1 MNKKFS
7 TLVASLLFASAFSA
21 YAGTAASTLAVP
33 TAIETK
39 AVVGTDKALEWD
51 DTKTNALPNE
61 AAMAAIDIAI
71 LPGFTNNARLFVIA
85 NDGSTAINP
94 EADKFVEVASGDVKV
109 QGYTGGVSSAEAYWT
124 MQSDGELL
132 NNASHTFT
140 VKGNGNFDVVPVKA
154 KDKPGYFFVLRVKK
168 LDGSFGGYVTYGT
181 ELGVTAG
188 SDANAE
194 LVNAALFV
202 SVETAFSATPMK
214 GGDLNKEL
222 KDGFNLSISSA
233 KDGVKVTGA
242 EAFAGKLTAMKVDNG
257 AFAEMEKNDALP
269 CFLKNKDGKYL
280 YWDEKAYNDSDKP
293 GAFKLAKAAD
303 LLLLTGG
310 NAAAYDAYRFYIYA
324 AEDGSDAVQITVG
337 TGANEKRLYI
347 NNTNNEGRLTAFD
360 KAGAVSSAA
369 NWAVTSLGSSNTVDL
384 TQFLTGQFVKVNYVA
399 NGEEGASNTYKI
411 DGVLTISEDGTKEDF
426 AKAKSFVAEDPATHW
441 AVTTENRGATIKLTN
456 RENPSVEVTLSELRG
471 TNKTGVYEVAVT
483 SATNLKAEELI
494 TITPVTT
501 VTMTD
506 GYMVENEN
514 VLRNTSYYLAQ
525 SRQNADQDIPAYWA
539 ENHSMSHQIGAT
551 VNKDAATKWNLAFK
565 VKGGDKAYKNQIDSV
580 LIVSTLH
587 KWNAAAKDVEEVKS
601 TLAIL
606 PYTFQNRENNEFVK
620 NYKYTNLEYYICDK
634 DNNEAA
640 DNGAA
645 QKFALK
651 KKPGNTYN
659 YVTLVNNG
667 AAVDGVATGNKYN
680 DNGYIQLTSNKS
692 DFTLGEDK
700 LFLGNSLENGSWEEM
715 AMYAK
720 DNNSLMLVQP
730 SDDPEYHLVN
740 GDVLAWGD
748 TIKLYRD
755 ENANQALYEKGDS
768 KSIVENDTLSFLNID
783 NVYDP
788 QFKLNPAIF
797 VDTAYVNRENNTCWQ
812 YLLAV
817 NVDNS
822 VKTYCPDD
830 PKHNDPEWIKEH
842 GVCPHAEKT
851 PVVKGRFL
859 VNLIDTANIYG
870 ATHLHTN
877 PYVNT
882 NEAGE
887 QRAKLSFV
895 PGMHIKD
902 TLFLFTNDDTVKVE
916 LGTPDFNVAK
926 FAFRYEDAAEGTFK
940 IQNMWKAYNPEQAV
954 KDDSKVASN
963 NEGYLKWIN
972 GTVVVED
979 GYNKGDLFRIEEGFE
994 GNPTANEEAPEVS
1007 SISVVAT
1014 NGAVVIKGAEG
1025 KTVAISN
1032 VLGQTVA
1039 NTVITSS
1046 EATIAVPAGIVVV
1059 AVEGEAAVKAIV
1071 K

>member
-39 AVVGTDKALEWD
+39 AVVGTDKALAWD
-51 DTKTNALPNE
+51 ESNTNVLPDD
-61 AAMAAIDIAI
+61 AGMAAIKGI
-71 LPGFTNNARLFVIA
+71 LPGFTNNARLLAIQ
-85 NDGSTAINP
+85 NDGASSTLTVA
-94 EADKFVEVASGDVKV
+94 ADKFVTITTGAVSVGAYTAGDD
-109 QGYTGGVSSAEAYWT
+109 EAYWT
-124 MQSDGELL
+124 MQADGELL

-154 KDKPGYFFVLRVKK
+154 ANKPGYFFVLRVKK
-168 LDGSFGGYVTYGT
+168 ADGSFGGYVKFDGTNLDVTAAADAAT
-181 ELGVTAG
+181 ELV
-188 SDANAE
+188 E
-194 LVNAALFV
+194 AALFV
-202 SVETAFSATPMK
+202 SVETEFATTATT
-214 GGDLNKEL
+214 GDVLNKEL
-222 KDGFNLSISSA
+222 KGGFELTISSA
-233 KDGVKVTGA
+233 KEGVTVTGA
-242 EAFAGKLTAMKVDNG
+242 GAFAGKLTAMEYDGTLNAG
-257 AFAEMEKNDALP
+257 AGGFKEATSSATTY
-269 CFLKNKDGKYL
+269 FLKNKDGKYI
-280 YWDEKAYNDSDKP
+280 YWDADANKDSDKP
-293 GAFKLAKAAD
+293 GAFKLASAAD
-303 LLLLTGG
+303 ALAA
-310 NAAAYDAYRFYIYA
+310 NANLAYKFAVHKADN
-324 AEDGSDAVQITVG
+324 GSKAVQVIVNTD
-337 TGANEKRLYI
+337 KRLYI

-360 KAGAVSSAA
+360 KAGTVSSAA

-441 AVTTENRGATIKLTN
+441 AVTTEDRGATIKLTN

-471 TNKTGVYEVAVT
+471 TNKTGVYEVAAT
-483 SATNLKAEELI
+483 TATNLKAEELI

-501 VTMTD
+501 VSMTD

-659 YVTLVNNG
+659 YVTLGG
-667 AAVDGVATGNKYN
+667 ANTYVT
-680 DNGYIQLTSNKS
+680 DNGYVNVSTGKS
-692 DFTLGEDK
+692 VFTLAGDK

-768 KSIVENDTLSFLNID
+768 KSVVENDTLSFLNID

>member
-21 YAGTAASTLAVP
+21 YAGTAASMLAVP
-33 TAIETK
+33 AAIETRATATVLDIDADAPVAED
-39 AVVGTDKALEWD
+39 AVKDLVLSGFNDNSRLLVFSNTSENTWSQAAEGTFLMFDG
-51 DTKTNALPNE
+51 NAIHLAE
-61 AAMAAIDIAI
+61 Y
-71 LPGFTNNARLFVIA
+71 LG
-85 NDGSTAINP
+85 GTAK
-94 EADKFVEVASGDVKV
+94 D
-109 QGYTGGVSSAEAYWT
+109 VSSDAFYFNYTSRQLETKA
-124 MQSDGELL
+124 GLVL
-132 NNASHTFT
+132 NMAGYS
-140 VKGNGNFDVVPVKA
+140 KFDVVPVTFKG
-154 KDKPGYFFVLRVKK
+154 KSSGYFVLRAWYDATTPVYINMTGNRTSGTSITVVDK
-168 LDGSFGGYVTYGT
+168 VTT
-181 ELGVTAG
+181 
-188 SDANAE
+188 
-194 LVNAALFV
+194 AALFA
-202 SVETAFSATPMK
+202 SAETAFAEDAKVGT
-214 GGDLNKEL
+214 DLNKEL
-222 KDGFNLSISSA
+222 KGGFELTISSA
-233 KDGVKVTGA
+233 KEGVTVTGA
-242 EAFAGKLTAMKVDNG
+242 GAFAGKLTAMVYDATLNDNAG
-257 AFAEMEKNDALP
+257 GFKLATTETEY
-269 CFLKNKDGKYL
+269 FLKGKDGKYI
-280 YWDEKAYNDSDKP
+280 YWDADANKDSDKP
-293 GAFKLAKAAD
+293 GAFKLASATDALAQNANAAYKFAVHAAD
-303 LLLLTGG
+303 
-310 NAAAYDAYRFYIYA
+310 N
-324 AEDGSDAVQITVG
+324 GSKAVQVIVNTD
-337 TGANEKRLYI
+337 KRLYI

-360 KAGAVSSAA
+360 KTGTVSSAA
-369 NWAVTSLGSSNTVDL
+369 NWAVTSLGSSNTIDL

-411 DGVLTISEDGTKEDF
+411 DGVLTIAEDGSKEDF

-441 AVTTENRGATIKLTN
+441 AVTTEDRGTTIKLTN
-456 RENPSVEVTLSELRG
+456 RENPSIAVTLSELRG
-471 TNKTGVYEVAVT
+471 TNKTGVYEVANVT
-483 SATNLKAEELI
+483 ATNLVADELI
-494 TITPVTT
+494 TITPVAT
-501 VTMTD
+501 VTPTD

-565 VKGGDKAYKNQIDSV
+565 VKGGDKAWKNETDSV

-587 KWNAAAKDVEEVKS
+587 KWNATAKDVEEIKS

-620 NYKYTNLEYYICDK
+620 NYQYTNLEYYICDK

-659 YVTLVNNG
+659 YVTLVKAG
-667 AAVDGVATGNKYN
+667 ANDADGNATGNKYN
-680 DNGYIQLTSNKS
+680 DNGYIQLTVNKS

-715 AMYAK
+715 DLYAK

-730 SDDPEYHLVN
+730 SEDPEYHLVN
-740 GDVLAWGD
+740 DDVLAWGD

-755 ENANQALYEKGDS
+755 ENANQALYEKRDN
-768 KSIVENDTLSFLNID
+768 KSVVENDTLSFLNID

-851 PVVKGRFL
+851 PIVKGRFL

-877 PYVNT
+877 PYVNA

-887 QRAKLSFV
+887 KRAKLSFV

-940 IQNMWKAYNPEQAV
+940 IQNMWKAYDPEQAV
-954 KDDSKVASN
+954 KDDSKVASH

-979 GYNKGDLFRIEEGFE
+979 GYNKGDLFRIKEGYE

-1007 SISVVAT
+1007 TISVIAT
-1014 NGAVVIKGAEG
+1014 DGGVIISGAQG
-1025 KTVAISN
+1025 KKVTISN
-1032 VLGQTVA
+1032 VLGQTVV
-1039 NTVITSS
+1039 NTVISS
-1046 EATIAVPAGIVVV
+1046 D
-1059 AVEGEAAVKAIV
+1059 KA
-1071 K
+1071 

>member
-33 TAIETK
+33 TAIETRATATVLDINTEAPVADD
-39 AVVGTDKALEWD
+39 AVKDLVLS
-51 DTKTNALPNE
+51 
-61 AAMAAIDIAI
+61 
-71 LPGFTNNARLFVIA
+71 GFKDNSRLLVFSSTGA
-85 NDGSTAINP
+85 NTWSPASASSFLMFDGNGIHL
-94 EADKFVEVASGDVKV
+94 ADYK
-109 QGYTGGVSSAEAYWT
+109 GGAVSSVPSNAFYFNYTNKQLETKA
-124 MQSDGELL
+124 GLVL
-132 NNASHTFT
+132 NLAGYS
-140 VKGNGNFDVVPVKA
+140 KFDIVPVTFKG
-154 KDKPGYFFVLRVKK
+154 KSSSFFVLRAWYDATTPVYINMT
-168 LDGSFGGYVTYGT
+168 GGFSSGTSITVVDDVTK
-181 ELGVTAG
+181 
-188 SDANAE
+188 
-194 LVNAALFV
+194 AALFA
-202 SVETAFSATPMK
+202 SAETAFATTATD
-214 GGDLNKEL
+214 GGVLNKEL
-222 KDGFNLSISSA
+222 KNGFELTISSA
-233 KDGVKVTGA
+233 KDGVTVTGA
-242 EAFAGKLTAMKVDNG
+242 DAFAGKLTAMKYDAG
-257 AFAEMEKNDALP
+257 AMHVMNAGDANP
-269 CFLKNKDGKYL
+269 YMLKNKDGKYI
-280 YWDEKAYNDSDKP
+280 YWDAETNKDSDKP
-293 GAFKLAKAAD
+293 GAFKLASEADVIKAVES
-303 LLLLTGG
+303 GV
-310 NAAAYDAYRFYIYA
+310 AANYDPYRFTIYA
-324 AEDGSDAVQITVG
+324 ADNGSKAVQVNIDAT
-337 TGANEKRLYI
+337 APKRLYI

-360 KAGAVSSAA
+360 VNGTVASA

-659 YVTLVNNG
+659 YVTLGG
-667 AAVDGVATGNKYN
+667 ANTYVT
-680 DNGYIQLTSNKS
+680 DNGYVNVSTGKS
-692 DFTLGEDK
+692 VFTLAGDK

>member
-21 YAGTAASTLAVP
+21 YAGTAASMLAVP
-33 TAIETK
+33 AAIETRATATVLDIDADAPVAED
-39 AVVGTDKALEWD
+39 AVKDLVLSGFNDNSRLLVFSNTSENTWSQAAEGTFLMFDG
-51 DTKTNALPNE
+51 NAIHLAE
-61 AAMAAIDIAI
+61 Y
-71 LPGFTNNARLFVIA
+71 LG
-85 NDGSTAINP
+85 GTAK
-94 EADKFVEVASGDVKV
+94 D
-109 QGYTGGVSSAEAYWT
+109 VSSDAFYFNYTSRQLETKA
-124 MQSDGELL
+124 GLVL
-132 NNASHTFT
+132 NMAGYS
-140 VKGNGNFDVVPVKA
+140 KFDVVPVTFKG
-154 KDKPGYFFVLRVKK
+154 KSSGYFVLRAWYDATTPVYINMTGNRTSGTSITVVDK
-168 LDGSFGGYVTYGT
+168 VTT
-181 ELGVTAG
+181 
-188 SDANAE
+188 
-194 LVNAALFV
+194 AALFA
-202 SVETAFSATPMK
+202 SAETAFAEDAKVGT
-214 GGDLNKEL
+214 DLNKEL
-222 KDGFNLSISSA
+222 KGGFELTISSA
-233 KDGVKVTGA
+233 KEGVTVTGA
-242 EAFAGKLTAMKVDNG
+242 GAFAGKLTAMVYDATLNDNAG
-257 AFAEMEKNDALP
+257 GFKLATTETEY
-269 CFLKNKDGKYL
+269 FLKGKDGKYI
-280 YWDEKAYNDSDKP
+280 YWDADANKDSDKP
-293 GAFKLAKAAD
+293 GAFKLASATDALAQNANAAYKFAVHAAD
-303 LLLLTGG
+303 
-310 NAAAYDAYRFYIYA
+310 N
-324 AEDGSDAVQITVG
+324 GSKAVQVIVNTD
-337 TGANEKRLYI
+337 KRLYI

-360 KAGAVSSAA
+360 KTGTVSSAA
-369 NWAVTSLGSSNTVDL
+369 NWAVTSLGSSNTIDL

-411 DGVLTISEDGTKEDF
+411 DGVLTIAEDGSKEDF

-441 AVTTENRGATIKLTN
+441 AVTTEDRGTTIKLTN
-456 RENPSVEVTLSELRG
+456 RENPSIAVTLSELRG
-471 TNKTGVYEVAVT
+471 TNKTGVYEVANVT
-483 SATNLKAEELI
+483 ATNLVADELI
-494 TITPVTT
+494 TITPVAT
-501 VTMTD
+501 VTPTD

-565 VKGGDKAYKNQIDSV
+565 VKGGDKAWKNETDSV

-587 KWNAAAKDVEEVKS
+587 KWNATAKDVEEIKS

-620 NYKYTNLEYYICDK
+620 NYQYTNLEYYICDK
-634 DNNEAA
+634 DNNEAV

-659 YVTLVNNG
+659 YVTLAGTNTYV
-667 AAVDGVATGNKYN
+667 T
-680 DNGYIQLTSNKS
+680 DNGYVNVSTGKS
-692 DFTLGEDK
+692 VFTLGDDK

-715 AMYAK
+715 ALYAK

-740 GDVLAWGD
+740 DNVLAWGD

-755 ENANQALYEKGDS
+755 ENANQALYEKRDN
-768 KSIVENDTLSFLNID
+768 KSVVENDTLSFLNID
-783 NVYDP
+783 NIYDP

-851 PVVKGRFL
+851 PIVKGRFL

-877 PYVNT
+877 PYVNN

-887 QRAKLSFV
+887 KRAKLSFV

-902 TLFLFTNDDTVKVE
+902 TLFLFTNDDTIKVE
-916 LGTPDFNVAK
+916 LNTPAFNKVK

-940 IQNMWKAYNPEQAV
+940 IQTMYKNYDPAQAV
-954 KDDSKVASN
+954 KDDSKVFSN

-972 GTVVVED
+972 GTVVVEN
-979 GYNKGDLFRIEEGFE
+979 GYNKGDLFRIEEGYE
-994 GNPTANEEAPEVS
+994 GTPTANEEAPEVS
-1007 SISVVAT
+1007 TISVVAT
-1014 NGAVVIKGAEG
+1014 EGAVIVKGAAG
-1025 KTVAISN
+1025 KKVTISN

-1039 NTVITSS
+1039 NTVVSS
-1046 EATIAVPAGIVVV
+1046 DNATIAAPAGVVVV

>member
-33 TAIETK
+33 TAIETRATATVLDINTEAPVADD
-39 AVVGTDKALEWD
+39 AVKDLVLS
-51 DTKTNALPNE
+51 
-61 AAMAAIDIAI
+61 
-71 LPGFTNNARLFVIA
+71 GFKDNSRLLVFSSTGA
-85 NDGSTAINP
+85 NTWTPASASSFLMFDGNGIHL
-94 EADKFVEVASGDVKV
+94 ADYK
-109 QGYTGGVSSAEAYWT
+109 GGAVSSVPSNAFYFNYTNKQLETKA
-124 MQSDGELL
+124 GLVL
-132 NNASHTFT
+132 NLAGYS
-140 VKGNGNFDVVPVKA
+140 KFDIVPVTFKG
-154 KDKPGYFFVLRVKK
+154 KSSSFFVLRAWYDATTPVYINMT
-168 LDGSFGGYVTYGT
+168 GGFSSGTSITVVDDVTK
-181 ELGVTAG
+181 
-188 SDANAE
+188 
-194 LVNAALFV
+194 AALFA
-202 SVETAFSATPMK
+202 SAETAFATTATD
-214 GGDLNKEL
+214 GGVLNKEL
-222 KDGFNLSISSA
+222 KNGFELTISSA
-233 KDGVKVTGA
+233 KDGVTVTGA
-242 EAFAGKLTAMKVDNG
+242 DAFAGKLTAMKYDAG
-257 AFAEMEKNDALP
+257 AMHVMNAGDANP
-269 CFLKNKDGKYL
+269 YMLKNKDGKYI
-280 YWDEKAYNDSDKP
+280 YWDAETNKDSDKP
-293 GAFKLAKAAD
+293 GAFKLASEADVIKAVES
-303 LLLLTGG
+303 GV
-310 NAAAYDAYRFYIYA
+310 AANYDPYRFTIYA
-324 AEDGSDAVQITVG
+324 ADNGSKAVQVNIDAT
-337 TGANEKRLYI
+337 APKRLYI

-360 KAGAVSSAA
+360 VNGTVASA

-659 YVTLVNNG
+659 YVTLGG
-667 AAVDGVATGNKYN
+667 ANTYVT
-680 DNGYIQLTSNKS
+680 DNGYVNVSTGKS
-692 DFTLGEDK
+692 VFTLAGDK

-768 KSIVENDTLSFLNID
+768 KSIVENDTLRFWNID
-783 NVYDP
+783 NVYDA
-788 QFKLNPAIF
+788 QFKLKPAIF
-797 VDTAYVNRENNTCWQ
+797 VDTA
-812 YLLAV
+812 
-817 NVDNS
+817 
-822 VKTYCPDD
+822 
-830 PKHNDPEWIKEH
+830 
-842 GVCPHAEKT
+842 
-851 PVVKGRFL
+851 
-859 VNLIDTANIYG
+859 
-870 ATHLHTN
+870 
-877 PYVNT
+877 
-882 NEAGE
+882 
-887 QRAKLSFV
+887 
-895 PGMHIKD
+895 
-902 TLFLFTNDDTVKVE
+902 
-916 LGTPDFNVAK
+916 
-926 FAFRYEDAAEGTFK
+926 
-940 IQNMWKAYNPEQAV
+940 
-954 KDDSKVASN
+954 
-963 NEGYLKWIN
+963 
-972 GTVVVED
+972 
-979 GYNKGDLFRIEEGFE
+979 
-994 GNPTANEEAPEVS
+994 
-1007 SISVVAT
+1007 
-1014 NGAVVIKGAEG
+1014 
-1025 KTVAISN
+1025 
-1032 VLGQTVA
+1032 
-1039 NTVITSS
+1039 
-1046 EATIAVPAGIVVV
+1046 
-1059 AVEGEAAVKAIV
+1059 
-1071 K
+1071 

>member
-7 TLVASLLFASAFSA
+7 TLVASLLFASAFST
-21 YAGTAASTLAVP
+21 YAGTAASMPAVP
-33 TAIETK
+33 TAIETRATANVLDINTTAPTAASAVQDLLLSEFKDNSRLLVFSNTAKNTWTQASASSFLMFDGAGIHLADYMGGSVTSVPSNAFYFNYTNKQLETK
-39 AVVGTDKALEWD
+39 AGLVLNLAGYSKF
-51 DTKTNALPNE
+51 
-61 AAMAAIDIAI
+61 DI
-71 LPGFTNNARLFVIA
+71 
-85 NDGSTAINP
+85 
-94 EADKFVEVASGDVKV
+94 
-109 QGYTGGVSSAEAYWT
+109 
-124 MQSDGELL
+124 
-132 NNASHTFT
+132 
-140 VKGNGNFDVVPVKA
+140 VPVTFNGKSSN
-154 KDKPGYFFVLRVKK
+154 FFVLRAWYDATTPVYINMT
-168 LDGSFGGYVTYGT
+168 GSLSAGTNITVVNDVTT
-181 ELGVTAG
+181 
-188 SDANAE
+188 
-194 LVNAALFV
+194 AALFA
-202 SVETAFSATPMK
+202 SAETAFATIAAD
-214 GGDLNKEL
+214 GGVLNKEL
-222 KDGFNLSISSA
+222 KNGFELTISSA
-233 KDGVKVTGA
+233 KGGVTVTGA
-242 EAFAGKLTAMKVDNG
+242 EAFAGKLTAMKYDAG
-257 AFAEMEKNDALP
+257 AMHVMNEGDLYP
-269 CFLKNKDGKYL
+269 YVLKNKDGKYI
-280 YWDEKAYNDSDKP
+280 YWDAETNKDSDKP
-293 GAFKLAKAAD
+293 GSFKLTSEADVIKAFESGEVA
-303 LLLLTGG
+303 
-310 NAAAYDAYRFYIYA
+310 NYDPYRFTIYA
-324 AEDGSDAVQITVG
+324 ADNGSKAVQVNVDAT
-337 TGANEKRLYI
+337 ASKRLYI

-360 KAGAVSSAA
+360 ATGTVSSAA
-369 NWAVTSLGSSNTVDL
+369 NWAVTSLGSSNKVDL

-411 DGVLTISEDGTKEDF
+411 DGVLTIAEDGIEEDF

-441 AVTTENRGATIKLTN
+441 AVTTADRGKTIKLTN
-456 RENPSVEVTLSELRG
+456 RENPSIEVTLGELRG
-471 TNKTGVYEVAVT
+471 TNKTGVYEVAKVT
-483 SATNLKAEELI
+483 AANLAVDELI
-494 TITPVTT
+494 TITPVAT
-501 VTMTD
+501 VTPTD

-565 VKGGDKAYKNQIDSV
+565 VKGGDKAWKNETDSV

-587 KWNAAAKDVEEVKS
+587 KWNATAKDVEEIKS

-659 YVTLVNNG
+659 YVTLGGTNTYV
-667 AAVDGVATGNKYN
+667 T
-680 DNGYIQLTSNKS
+680 DNGYVNVSTGKS
-692 DFTLGEDK
+692 VFTLAGDK

-715 AMYAK
+715 DLYAK

-740 GDVLAWGD
+740 DDVLAWGD

-755 ENANQALYEKGDS
+755 ENANQALYEKRDN
-768 KSIVENDTLSFLNID
+768 KSVVENDTLSFLNID
-783 NVYDP
+783 NIYDP

-851 PVVKGRFL
+851 PIVKGRFL

-877 PYVNT
+877 PYVNN

-887 QRAKLSFV
+887 KRAKLSFV

-926 FAFRYEDAAEGTFK
+926 FAFRYENAAEGTFK
-940 IQNMWKAYNPEQAV
+940 IQNMWKAYDPAQAV
-954 KDDSKVASN
+954 KDDSKVSSN

-972 GTVVVED
+972 GTVVVEN
-979 GYNKGDLFRIEEGFE
+979 GYNKGDLFRIGEGYE
-994 GNPTANEEAPEVS
+994 GTPTANEETPEVS
-1007 SISVVAT
+1007 TISVIAT
-1014 NGAVVIKGAEG
+1014 DGGVIISGAQG
-1025 KTVAISN
+1025 KKVTISN

-1039 NTVITSS
+1039 NTVIASDKA
-1046 EATIAVPAGIVVV
+1046 EIAAPAGVVVV

>member
-39 AVVGTDKALEWD
+39 AVVGTDKALAWD
-51 DTKTNALPNE
+51 ESNTNVLPDD
-61 AAMAAIDIAI
+61 AGMAAIKGI
-71 LPGFTNNARLFVIA
+71 LPGFTNNARLLAIQ
-85 NDGSTAINP
+85 NDGASSTLTVA
-94 EADKFVEVASGDVKV
+94 ADKFVTITTGAVSVGAYTAGDD
-109 QGYTGGVSSAEAYWT
+109 EAYWT
-124 MQSDGELL
+124 MQADGELL

-154 KDKPGYFFVLRVKK
+154 ANKPGYFFVLRVKK
-168 LDGSFGGYVTYGT
+168 ADGSFGGYVKFDGTNLDVTAAADAAT
-181 ELGVTAG
+181 ELV
-188 SDANAE
+188 E
-194 LVNAALFV
+194 AALFV
-202 SVETAFSATPMK
+202 SVETEFATTATT
-214 GGDLNKEL
+214 GDVLNKEL
-222 KDGFNLSISSA
+222 KGGFELTISSA
-233 KDGVKVTGA
+233 KEGVTVTGA
-242 EAFAGKLTAMKVDNG
+242 GAFAGKLTAMEYDGTLNAG
-257 AFAEMEKNDALP
+257 AGGFKEATSSATTY
-269 CFLKNKDGKYL
+269 FLKNKDGKYI
-280 YWDEKAYNDSDKP
+280 YWDADANKDSDKP
-293 GAFKLAKAAD
+293 GAFKLASAAD
-303 LLLLTGG
+303 ALAA
-310 NAAAYDAYRFYIYA
+310 NANSAYKFAVHKADN
-324 AEDGSDAVQITVG
+324 GSKAVQVIVNTD
-337 TGANEKRLYI
+337 KRLYI

-360 KAGAVSSAA
+360 KAGTVSSAA

-441 AVTTENRGATIKLTN
+441 AVTTEDRGATIKLTN

-471 TNKTGVYEVAVT
+471 TNKTGVYEVAAT
-483 SATNLKAEELI
+483 TATNLKAEELI

-501 VTMTD
+501 VSMTD

-659 YVTLVNNG
+659 YVTLGG
-667 AAVDGVATGNKYN
+667 ANTYVT
-680 DNGYIQLTSNKS
+680 DNGYVNVSTGKS
-692 DFTLGEDK
+692 VFTLAGDK

-768 KSIVENDTLSFLNID
+768 KSVVENDTLSFLNID

>member
-33 TAIETK
+33 TAIETR
-39 AVVGTDKALEWD
+39 AVLGTGKALVWD
-51 DTKTNALPNE
+51 DATNALPDD
-61 AAMAAIDIAI
+61 ATMATIKGI
-71 LPGFTNNARLFVIA
+71 LPGFTNNARLLVIQ
-85 NDGSTAINP
+85 NDGTTITPATDKYVAIN
-94 EADKFVEVASGDVKV
+94 AGDVKV
-109 QGYTGGVSSAEAYWT
+109 GTYTAGDDEAYWT
-124 MQSDGELL
+124 MQADGELL

-154 KDKPGYFFVLRVKK
+154 DNKPGYFFVLRVKK
-168 LDGSFGGYVTYGT
+168 ADGSFGGYVKFDGTNLDVTAAADAAT
-181 ELGVTAG
+181 ELV
-188 SDANAE
+188 D
-194 LVNAALFV
+194 AALFV
-202 SVETAFSATPMK
+202 SVETVFSTEMD
-214 GGDLNKEL
+214 GGVLNKEL
-222 KDGFNLSISSA
+222 KNGFELTISSA
-233 KDGVKVTGA
+233 KNGVTVTGA
-242 EAFAGKLTAMKVDNG
+242 DAFAGKLTAMKYDNG
-257 AFAEMEKNDALP
+257 EMKVLNEGDTYP
-269 CFLKNKDGKYL
+269 YMLKNKDGKYI
-280 YWDEKAYNDSDKP
+280 YWDAETNKDSDKP
-293 GAFKLAKAAD
+293 GAFKLASEADVIKAVES
-303 LLLLTGG
+303 GV
-310 NAAAYDAYRFYIYA
+310 AANYDPYRFTIYA
-324 AEDGSDAVQITVG
+324 ADNGSKAVQVNIDAT
-337 TGANEKRLYI
+337 APKRLYI
-347 NNTNNEGRLTAFD
+347 NNTNNEGRLTAFAAND
-360 KAGAVSSAA
+360 PDVNAA

-441 AVTTENRGATIKLTN
+441 AVTSADRGATIKLTN
-456 RENPSVEVTLSELRG
+456 RENPNVEVTLSELRG
-471 TNKTGVYEVAVT
+471 TNKTGVYEVAAT
-483 SATNLKAEELI
+483 TATNLKAEELI

-501 VTMTD
+501 VSMTD

-580 LIVSTLH
+580 LIISTLH

-768 KSIVENDTLSFLNID
+768 KSVVENDTLSFLNID

>member
-33 TAIETK
+33 TAIETRATATVLDINTEAPVADD
-39 AVVGTDKALEWD
+39 AVKDLVLS
-51 DTKTNALPNE
+51 
-61 AAMAAIDIAI
+61 
-71 LPGFTNNARLFVIA
+71 GFKDNSRLLVFSSTGA
-85 NDGSTAINP
+85 NTWTPASASSFLMFDGNGIHL
-94 EADKFVEVASGDVKV
+94 AD
-109 QGYTGGVSSAEAYWT
+109 YMGGSVSSVPSNAFYFNYTNKQLETKA
-124 MQSDGELL
+124 GLVL
-132 NNASHTFT
+132 NLAGYS
-140 VKGNGNFDVVPVKA
+140 KFDIVPVTFKG
-154 KDKPGYFFVLRVKK
+154 KSSSFFVLRAWYDATTPVYINMA
-168 LDGSFGGYVTYGT
+168 GGFSTGTNITVVDDVTK
-181 ELGVTAG
+181 
-188 SDANAE
+188 
-194 LVNAALFV
+194 AALFA
-202 SVETAFSATPMK
+202 SAETAFATTSTT
-214 GGDLNKEL
+214 GDVLNEEL
-222 KDGFNLSISSA
+222 KDGFELAISSA
-233 KDGVKVTGA
+233 KDGVVVKGA
-242 EAFAGKLTAMKVDNG
+242 EAFVGKLTAMSWSAGKFVPATQG
-257 AFAEMEKNDALP
+257 ASSYY
-269 CFLKNKDGKYL
+269 LKNKDGKFI
-280 YWDEKAYNDSDKP
+280 YWNADANKDSDKP
-293 GAFKLAKAAD
+293 GAFALMSETDANTKFTGNIGLFEIFAAD
-303 LLLLTGG
+303 
-310 NAAAYDAYRFYIYA
+310 N
-324 AEDGSDAVQITVG
+324 GSDLVKVIVETD
-337 TGANEKRLYI
+337 KRLYI
-347 NNTNNEGRLTAFD
+347 NNTNNEGRLTAFAAND
-360 KAGAVSSAA
+360 PDVNAA

-426 AKAKSFVAEDPATHW
+426 AKAKSFVAEDPATHR
-441 AVTTENRGATIKLTN
+441 AVTTEDRGTTIKLTN

-471 TNKTGVYEVAVT
+471 TNKTGVYEVAAT
-483 SATNLKAEELI
+483 TATNLKAEELI

-692 DFTLGEDK
+692 DFALGEDK

>member
-21 YAGTAASTLAVP
+21 YAGTAASMLAVP
-33 TAIETK
+33 TAIETRATANVLDINATAPTAASAVQDLLLSEFKDNSRLLVFSNTAANTWTQASASSFLMFDGAGIHLADYMGGSVTSVPSNAFYFNYTNKQLETK
-39 AVVGTDKALEWD
+39 AGLVLNLAGYSKF
-51 DTKTNALPNE
+51 
-61 AAMAAIDIAI
+61 DI
-71 LPGFTNNARLFVIA
+71 
-85 NDGSTAINP
+85 
-94 EADKFVEVASGDVKV
+94 
-109 QGYTGGVSSAEAYWT
+109 
-124 MQSDGELL
+124 
-132 NNASHTFT
+132 
-140 VKGNGNFDVVPVKA
+140 VPVTFNGKSSN
-154 KDKPGYFFVLRVKK
+154 FFVLRAWYDATTPVYINMTGSLSAGTNITVVNDVK
-168 LDGSFGGYVTYGT
+168 T
-181 ELGVTAG
+181 
-188 SDANAE
+188 
-194 LVNAALFV
+194 AALFA
-202 SVETAFSATPMK
+202 SAETAFATTGI
-214 GGDLNKEL
+214 GGGVLNQEL
-222 KDGFNLSISSA
+222 SDGFELAISSA

-242 EAFAGKLTAMKVDNG
+242 DAFAGKLTAMKVVNG
-257 AFAEMEKNDALP
+257 AFVEMGAGDLAP
-269 CFLKNKDGKYL
+269 YFLKNKDGKYL
-280 YWDEKAYNDSDKP
+280 YWDAETNKDSDKP
-293 GAFKLAKAAD
+293 GSFKLASAETALTAANA
-303 LLLLTGG
+303 GG
-310 NAAAYDAYRFYIYA
+310 AAIEPYRFTIYA
-324 AEDGSDAVQITVG
+324 ADNGSKAVQVNVDAT
-337 TGANEKRLYI
+337 TPKRLYI
-347 NNTNNEGRLTAFD
+347 NNTNNEGRLTAFT
-360 KAGAVSSAA
+360 ANGAVASAA
-369 NWAVTSLGSSNTVDL
+369 NWAVTSLGSSNKIDL
-384 TQFLTGQFVKVNYVA
+384 TQFLKGQFVKVNYVA
-399 NGEEGASNTYKI
+399 NGEEGTSNTYKI
-411 DGVLTISEDGTKEDF
+411 GGILTIAENGTVDDF
-426 AKAKSFVAEDPATHW
+426 VKATSFVAEDPATQW
-441 AVTTENRGATIKLTN
+441 AVTSTNRGASIVLTN
-456 RENPSVEVTLSELRG
+456 RENPSVTVTLSELRG
-471 TNKTGVYEVAVT
+471 TNKAGVYEVALAT
-483 SATNLKAEELI
+483 ATNLKADELI
-494 TITPVTT
+494 TITPVAA
-501 VTMTD
+501 VTKTD
-506 GYMVENEN
+506 GYMVETEN
-514 VLRNTSYYLAQ
+514 ILRNTTYYLAQ

-539 ENHSMSHQIGAT
+539 ENHAASHQIGAT
-551 VNKDAATKWNLAFK
+551 VSKDAATKWNLAFK

-580 LIVSTLH
+580 LIVSTLN
-587 KWNAAAKDVEEVKS
+587 KWDATAKDVVETKD
-601 TLAIL
+601 TLVIL

-651 KKPGNTYN
+651 KKPGDTYN
-659 YVTLVNNG
+659 YVTLSGQNG
-667 AAVDGVATGNKYN
+667 YKT
-680 DNGYIQLTSNKS
+680 DNGYVDASTGKS
-692 DFTLGEDK
+692 VFTLAGEK

-740 GDVLAWGD
+740 GDVKAWGD

-755 ENANQALYEKGDS
+755 ENANQALYEKRDN
-768 KSIVENDTLSFLNID
+768 KSVVANDTLSFLNID

-797 VDTAYVNRENNTCWQ
+797 VDTAYVNRGNNTCWQ

-851 PVVKGRFL
+851 PIVKGRFL

-877 PYVNT
+877 PYVNN

-887 QRAKLSFV
+887 KRAKLSFV

-902 TLFLFTNDDTVKVE
+902 TLFLFTNDDTIKVE
-916 LGTPDFNVAK
+916 LNTPAFNKVK

-940 IQNMWKAYNPEQAV
+940 IQTMYKNYDPAQAV
-954 KDDSKVASN
+954 KDDSKVFSN

-972 GTVVVED
+972 GTVVVEN
-979 GYNKGDLFRIEEGFE
+979 GYNKGDLFRIEEGYE

-1007 SISVVAT
+1007 TISVVAT
-1014 NGAVVIKGAEG
+1014 EGAVIVKGAAG
-1025 KTVAISN
+1025 KKVTISN

-1039 NTVITSS
+1039 NTVVSS
-1046 EATIAVPAGIVVV
+1046 DNATIVAPAGVVVV

>member
-21 YAGTAASTLAVP
+21 YAGTAASMLAAP
-33 TAIETK
+33 TAIETR
-39 AVVGTDKALEWD
+39 AVVGTDKALAWD
-51 DTKTNALPNE
+51 DTKINALPDE
-61 AAMAAIDIAI
+61 AGMAAVTGGI
-71 LPGFTNNARLFVIA
+71 LSGFTQNARLLVIQNTGSA
-85 NDGSTAINP
+85 AMTVADDKYVQVAADGALTIAATP
-94 EADKFVEVASGDVKV
+94 V
-109 QGYTGGVSSAEAYWT
+109 GGAGAYWT

-132 NNASHTFT
+132 NNIDKTLT
-140 VKGNGNFDVVPVKA
+140 VAGFGNFDVVPVKA
-154 KDKPGYFFVLRVKK
+154 ENKPGYFFVLRVKTSK
-168 LDGSFGGYVTYGT
+168 GAFGGYVKCTDGSALT
-181 ELGVTAG
+181 VSAG
-188 SDANAE
+188 ADAAAE
-194 LVNAALFV
+194 LVEAALFV
-202 SVETAFSATPMK
+202 SVETAFATATT
-214 GGDLNKEL
+214 GDKLNENL
-222 KDGFNLSISSA
+222 KDGFELSISSA
-233 KDGVKVTGA
+233 KEGVTVTGA
-242 EAFAGKLTAMKVDNG
+242 GAFAGKLTAMEYDG
-257 AFAEMEKNDALP
+257 ALNAGAGGFKEATSSATTY
-269 CFLKNKDGKYL
+269 FLKNKDGKYI
-280 YWDEKAYNDSDKP
+280 YWDADANKDSDKP
-293 GAFKLAKAAD
+293 GAFKLASAD
-303 LLLLTGG
+303 DALAQNA
-310 NAAAYDAYRFYIYA
+310 NAAYKFAVHE
-324 AEDGSDAVQITVG
+324 AENGSEAVQVIVNT
-337 TGANEKRLYI
+337 NHRLYI

-360 KAGAVSSAA
+360 KTGTVSSAA
-369 NWAVTSLGSSNTVDL
+369 NWAVTSLGSSNEVDL

-411 DGVLTISEDGTKEDF
+411 DGVLTIAEDGSKEDF

-441 AVTTENRGATIKLTN
+441 AVTTADRGKTIKLTN
-456 RENPSVEVTLSELRG
+456 RENPSIEVTLEALRG
-471 TNKTGVYEVAVT
+471 TNKTGVYEVAAVG
-483 SATNLKAEELI
+483 AGVTNLVADELI
-494 TITPVTT
+494 TITPVAT

-565 VKGGDKAYKNQIDSV
+565 VKGGDKAWKNETDSV

-587 KWNAAAKDVEEVKS
+587 KWNATAKDVEEIKS

-620 NYKYTNLEYYICDK
+620 NYQYTNLEYYICDK

-659 YVTLVNNG
+659 YVTLAGTNAYV
-667 AAVDGVATGNKYN
+667 T
-680 DNGYIQLTSNKS
+680 DNGYVDVSTGKS
-692 DFTLGEDK
+692 VFTLGDDK

-715 AMYAK
+715 ALYAK

-740 GDVLAWGD
+740 DNVLAWGD

-755 ENANQALYEKGDS
+755 ENANQALYEKRDN
-768 KSIVENDTLSFLNID
+768 KSVVENDTLSFLNID
-783 NVYDP
+783 NIYDP
-788 QFKLNPAIF
+788 QYKLNPAIF

-851 PVVKGRFL
+851 PIVKGRFL
-859 VNLIDTANIYG
+859 VNLIDTNIYG

-877 PYVNT
+877 PYVNN

-887 QRAKLSFV
+887 KRAKLSFV

-902 TLFLFTNDDTVKVE
+902 TLFLFTNDDTIKVE
-916 LGTPDFNVAK
+916 LNTPAFNKVK

-940 IQNMWKAYNPEQAV
+940 IQTMYKNYDPAQAV
-954 KDDSKVASN
+954 KDDSKVFSN

-972 GTVVVED
+972 GTVVVEN
-979 GYNKGDLFRIEEGFE
+979 GYNKGDLFRIEEGYE

-1007 SISVVAT
+1007 TISVVAT
-1014 NGAVVIKGAEG
+1014 EGAVIVKGAAG
-1025 KTVAISN
+1025 KKVTISN

-1039 NTVITSS
+1039 STVVSS
-1046 EATIAVPAGIVVV
+1046 DNATIAAPAGVVVV

>member
-21 YAGTAASTLAVP
+21 YAGTAASMLAVP
-33 TAIETK
+33 TAIETRATANVLDINATAPTAASAVQDLLLSEFKDNSRLLVFSNTAANTWTQASASSFLMFDGAGIHLADYMGGSVTSVPSNAFYFNYTNKQLETK
-39 AVVGTDKALEWD
+39 AGLVLNLAGYSKF
-51 DTKTNALPNE
+51 
-61 AAMAAIDIAI
+61 DI
-71 LPGFTNNARLFVIA
+71 
-85 NDGSTAINP
+85 
-94 EADKFVEVASGDVKV
+94 
-109 QGYTGGVSSAEAYWT
+109 
-124 MQSDGELL
+124 
-132 NNASHTFT
+132 
-140 VKGNGNFDVVPVKA
+140 VPVTFNGKSSN
-154 KDKPGYFFVLRVKK
+154 FFVLRAWYDATTPVYINMTGSLSAGTNITVVNDVKM
-168 LDGSFGGYVTYGT
+168 
-181 ELGVTAG
+181 
-188 SDANAE
+188 
-194 LVNAALFV
+194 AALFA
-202 SVETAFSATPMK
+202 SAETAFATTGI
-214 GGDLNKEL
+214 GGGVLNQEL
-222 KDGFNLSISSA
+222 SDGFELAISSA

-242 EAFAGKLTAMKVDNG
+242 DAFAGKLTAMKVVNG
-257 AFAEMEKNDALP
+257 AFVEMGAGDLAP
-269 CFLKNKDGKYL
+269 YFLKNKDGKYL
-280 YWDEKAYNDSDKP
+280 YWDAETNKDSDKP
-293 GAFKLAKAAD
+293 GSFKLASAETALTAANA
-303 LLLLTGG
+303 GG
-310 NAAAYDAYRFYIYA
+310 AAIEPYRFTIYA
-324 AEDGSDAVQITVG
+324 ADNGSKAVQVNVDAT
-337 TGANEKRLYI
+337 APKRLYI
-347 NNTNNEGRLTAFD
+347 NNTNNEGRLTAFT
-360 KAGAVSSAA
+360 ANGAVASAA
-369 NWAVTSLGSSNTVDL
+369 NWAVTSLGSSNKIDL
-384 TQFLTGQFVKVNYVA
+384 TQFLKGQFVKVNYVA
-399 NGEEGASNTYKI
+399 NGEEGTSNTYKI
-411 DGVLTISEDGTKEDF
+411 GGILTIAENGTVDDF
-426 AKAKSFVAEDPATHW
+426 VKATSFVAEDPATQW
-441 AVTTENRGATIKLTN
+441 AVTSTNRGASIVLTN
-456 RENPSVEVTLSELRG
+456 RENPSVTVTLSELRG
-471 TNKTGVYEVAVT
+471 TNKAGVYEVALAT
-483 SATNLKAEELI
+483 ATNLKADELI
-494 TITPVTT
+494 TITPVAA
-501 VTMTD
+501 VTKTD
-506 GYMVENEN
+506 GYMVETEN
-514 VLRNTSYYLAQ
+514 VLRNTTYYLAQ

-539 ENHSMSHQIGAT
+539 ENHAASHQIGAT
-551 VNKDAATKWNLAFK
+551 VSKDAATKWNLAFK

-580 LIVSTLH
+580 LIVSTLN
-587 KWNAAAKDVEEVKS
+587 KWDATAKDVVETKD
-601 TLAIL
+601 TLVIL

-651 KKPGNTYN
+651 KKPGDTYN
-659 YVTLVNNG
+659 YVTLSGQNG
-667 AAVDGVATGNKYN
+667 YKT
-680 DNGYIQLTSNKS
+680 DNGYVDASTGKS
-692 DFTLGEDK
+692 VFTLAGEK

-740 GDVLAWGD
+740 GDVKAWGD

-755 ENANQALYEKGDS
+755 ENANQALYEKRDN
-768 KSIVENDTLSFLNID
+768 KSVVANDTLSFLNID

-797 VDTAYVNRENNTCWQ
+797 VDTAYVNRGNNTCWQ

-877 PYVNT
+877 PYVNA

-887 QRAKLSFV
+887 KRAKLSFV

-940 IQNMWKAYNPEQAV
+940 IQNMWKAYDPEQAV

-979 GYNKGDLFRIEEGFE
+979 GYNKGDLFRIKEGYE

-1007 SISVVAT
+1007 TISVIAT
-1014 NGAVVIKGAEG
+1014 DGGVIISGAQG
-1025 KTVAISN
+1025 KKVTISN

-1039 NTVITSS
+1039 NTVISS
-1046 EATIAVPAGIVVV
+1046 DKAEIAAPAGVVVV

>member
-39 AVVGTDKALEWD
+39 AVVGTDKALAWD
-51 DTKTNALPNE
+51 ESNTNVLPDD
-61 AAMAAIDIAI
+61 AGMAAIKGI
-71 LPGFTNNARLFVIA
+71 LPGFTNNARLLAIQ
-85 NDGSTAINP
+85 NDGASSVLTVA
-94 EADKFVEVASGDVKV
+94 AGKFVTITTGAVSVGAYTASDD
-109 QGYTGGVSSAEAYWT
+109 EAYWT
-124 MQSDGELL
+124 MQADGELL

-154 KDKPGYFFVLRVKK
+154 DNKPGYFFVLRVKK
-168 LDGSFGGYVTYGT
+168 ADGSFGGYVKFDGTNLDVTAAADAAT
-181 ELGVTAG
+181 ELV
-188 SDANAE
+188 E
-194 LVNAALFV
+194 AALFV
-202 SVETAFSATPMK
+202 SVETEFATTATT
-214 GGDLNKEL
+214 GDVLNKEL
-222 KDGFNLSISSA
+222 KGGFELTISSA
-233 KDGVKVTGA
+233 KEGVTVTGA
-242 EAFAGKLTAMKVDNG
+242 GAFAGKLTAMEYDAALNAG
-257 AFAEMEKNDALP
+257 AGGFKEATSTATTY
-269 CFLKNKDGKYL
+269 FLKNKDGKYI
-280 YWDEKAYNDSDKP
+280 YWDADANKDSDKP
-293 GAFKLAKAAD
+293 GAFKLASAAD
-303 LLLLTGG
+303 ALAA
-310 NAAAYDAYRFYIYA
+310 NANPAYKFAVHKADN
-324 AEDGSDAVQITVG
+324 GSKAVQVIVNTD
-337 TGANEKRLYI
+337 KRLYI

-360 KAGAVSSAA
+360 KAGTVSSAA

-441 AVTTENRGATIKLTN
+441 AVTTEDRGATIKLTN

-580 LIVSTLH
+580 LIISTLH

-659 YVTLVNNG
+659 YVTLGG
-667 AAVDGVATGNKYN
+667 ANTYVT
-680 DNGYIQLTSNKS
+680 DNGYVNVSTGKS
-692 DFTLGEDK
+692 VFTLAGDK

-768 KSIVENDTLSFLNID
+768 KSVVENDTLSFLNID